1 MTRAKVA
8 VLPMPMGKPA
18 LHAPW
23 QFGGNAKLRLFAED
37 LQNALASGSFIVKVR
52 AAISSA
58 DSGGFSVLT
67 RKTIDS

>member
-1 MTRAKVA
+1 
-8 VLPMPMGKPA
+8 MPFVSSRQPA
-18 LHAPW
+18 SRGVNGACD
-23 QFGGNAKLRLFAED
+23 D